1 MGEPDAG
8 HGDASRVSAIGGV
21 LEQLGVT
28 DAVTLAEAA
37 ILHLDHPRWA
47 VWQPVDG
54 SEWAAVRPAGRRPP
68 GPEVPM
74 LWVRADSA
82 AELGRRMSRAD
93 AGLSPPDLA
102 VIRPDS
108 RQSLSDLFRAA

>member
-1 MGEPDAG
+1 MGEPGAG
-8 HGDASRVSAIGGV
+8 HGDAGRVSPIGGV

-54 SEWAAVRPAGRRPP
+54 SGWTAVRPAGRRQP

-74 LWVRADSA
+74 LWVHADSA

-93 AGLSPPDLA
+93 AGLSPPA
-102 VIRPDS
+102 
-108 RQSLSDLFRAA
+108 